1 MSDTLKSFLES
12 IVMISVLTAG
22 FVWYALAAGRKEPE
36 ELPGQTAEKSDPDA
50 HLGHR
55 GTE

>member
-1 MSDTLKSFLES
+1 MSDTVKSLVES

-22 FVWYALAAGRKEPE
+22 FVWYALAAGRKEPA
-36 ELPGQTAEKSDPDA
+36 ELSGQSAQKSDPDA
-50 HLGHR
+50 HLGRR